1 MDGKLDIFG
10 AVTRR
15 MSWLAERQ
23 QVLAHNI
30 ANSDTPGYRP
40 LDLKEGPFAR
50 LLTRRLNPVQMAASQ
65 PGHIAAPPPAAAA
78 DFRTEAQRDTYEVTP
93 SGNAVVLEE
102 QLVKVQQTQMDYQTM
117 TSLYRKHMG
126 MIRTALGVR

>member
-10 AVTRR
+10 ALARR
-15 MSWLAERQ
+15 MTWLAQRQ

-30 ANSDTPGYRP
+30 ANSDTPDFVP
-40 LDLKEGPFAR
+40 LDLKEGPFATV
-50 LLTRRLNPVQMAASQ
+50 LARRLNPVQMAAVR
-65 PGHIAAPPPAAAA
+65 PGHIAMPAAAA
-78 DFRTEAQRDTYEVTP
+78 EAAFPTEEQRDTYEVTP

-117 TSLYRKHMG
+117 TSLYRKHMN
-126 MIRTALGVR
+126 MIRTALGI